1 MYDIGEKVVYPT
13 HGAGVIDTI
22 EERIVLGEKHSYY
35 TMRIPVGDMKVMI
48 PVDNAEATGLR
59 KIISSDEAHKVIDF
73 MAEFD
78 CEENSNWNKRFRE
91 NSGKIKSGDIYSVA
105 SVVKILS
112 CRNRVKGL
120 STGEKKML
128 TDATKILVSELV
140 LSLDKTFEEVEEI
153 LEEKVFKN
161 M

>member
-59 KIISSDEAHKVIDF
+59 KIISFDEANKVIDF
-73 MAEFD
+73 MAQFD

-128 TDATKILVSELV
+128 TDATKILLSELV
-140 LSLDKTFEEVEEI
+140 LSLNKTFEEVEEI

-161 M
+161 I